1 MVNAVDWLQPLHF
14 LLPDLNGDDWA
25 ALGRLDAQIDRLTAT
40 GPATDPAIR
49 AAFMLEV
56 RRRLAAAGY
65 ATLTLPAAHGGA
77 GRPAALQALAQF
89 VCGWHDLD
97 LRDATGL
104 GHGAMVLGAIS
115 PAMRDRWLS
124 RLAAGDLVGIA
135 ATERHGGSRIQE
147 ITTRATLT
155 AGGRWLVSGEK
166 VWVSRLA
173 EAAGLVVFFRD
184 PDGRITAAIIGAT
197 APGLNRK
204 PIRPAGLAGWSWG
217 VLGLHQ
223 VPVDPSSDLI
233 GAPGAGLNVF
243 RKHFTR
249 FRPLATATAL
259 GTAAGVHTAVAETLA
274 ARVRAGVLPRVRDNA
289 LITLGRTHAS
299 LTAALLGTLATVRLG
314 DISDPRAD
322 LWARIGKAQGVDTAL
337 AAVDELVPLTGAAGF
352 TADSPL
358 AKARADLAA
367 LQYADGIH
375 DSLYRSGGKTLL
387 GAYRL
392 QAATVTTL
400 PVPAEPGTVL
410 PASA

>member
-1 MVNAVDWLQPLHF
+1 M
-14 LLPDLNGDDWA
+14 
-25 ALGRLDAQIDRLTAT
+25 
-40 GPATDPAIR
+40 
-49 AAFMLEV
+49 
-56 RRRLAAAGY
+56 
-65 ATLTLPAAHGGA
+65 
-77 GRPAALQALAQF
+77 
-89 VCGWHDLD
+89 CGWYDLD

-104 GHGAMVLGAIS
+104 GHGALVVGAIS

-135 ATERHGGSRIQE
+135 ATERRGGSRIQE

-197 APGLNRK
+197 APGLSRE
-204 PIRPAGLAGWSWG
+204 
-217 VLGLHQ
+217 
-223 VPVDPSSDLI
+223 
-233 GAPGAGLNVF
+233 
-243 RKHFTR
+243 HFTR

-259 GTAAGVHTAVAETLA
+259 GTAAGVHTAVAEALA

-289 LITLGRTHAS
+289 LITLGRTHAG
-299 LTAALLGTLATVRLG
+299 LTAALLGTLAAVRLG
-314 DISDPRAD
+314 DASDPRAD
-322 LWARIGKAQGVDTAL
+322 LRARIGKAHGVDT
-337 AAVDELVPLTGAAGF
+337 
-352 TADSPL
+352 
-358 AKARADLAA
+358 DLAA

-387 GAYRL
+387 GAYRS

-400 PVPAEPGTVL
+400 PVPAEPGTAL